1 MSEAK
6 DEGRTGAPV
15 PPTRVAA
22 ARQRVSLTKRAL
34 AYGSAA
40 AFVAALLLARAAHP
54 GQPGAS
60 SLSPG
65 VTTQTQ
71 ETEQEDDFGFGTG
84 SVMPSTGAPQVQSS
98 VS

>member
-1 MSEAK
+1 MSQGNN
-6 DEGRTGAPV
+6 DTRTGAKV

-60 SLSPG
+60 SPSPG

-84 SVMPSTGAPQVQSS
+84 SVTPSSGAPQVQSS